1 MSVVAE
7 PRSLENHHESA
18 NSLTADD
25 AVKSESSQQLT
36 KSTRLATAENPS
48 PAR

>member
-7 PRSLENHHESA
+7 AQGPENHHESA

-25 AVKSESSQQLT
+25 AVKSESSQ
-36 KSTRLATAENPS
+36 TAH
-48 PAR
+48 